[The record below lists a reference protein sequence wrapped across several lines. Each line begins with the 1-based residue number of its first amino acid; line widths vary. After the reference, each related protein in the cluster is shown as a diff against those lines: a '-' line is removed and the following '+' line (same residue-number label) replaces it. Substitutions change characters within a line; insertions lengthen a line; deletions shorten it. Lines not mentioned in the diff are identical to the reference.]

1 MNWPIIQGVTP
12 PSLSDNSA
20 AGYFWDD
27 TPKPAV
33 QQQEADE
40 DPGTLAKNHQHSRI
54 APPPK
59 DADWSSA
66 SLTSRQQVW

>member
-1 MNWPIIQGVTP
+1 MNWPLIQGVTP

-40 DPGTLAKNHQHSRI
+40 DPGTLAINIPALLR
-54 APPPK
+54 
-59 DADWSSA
+59 
-66 SLTSRQQVW
+66 RQRMLIGPVLL